1 MAINGVITSQTGARQ
16 FNPSDFTK
24 YSMFV
29 GGVNA
34 THHALSNYSPL
45 MNSFTRLFMVR
56 VPFVIAR
63 MFSSGPND
71 MYSSKSTFMQFKH
84 MMEYMCKSIS
94 GFAAKTIADASQ
106 PIQGGFAGRSFNT
119 PTVTKDDTKTI
130 TTSLY
135 EMNGSPILTVIDGWM
150 NAIGDENSGLSH
162 YGGLISGG
170 TDSNGNAVRL
180 YSYNSSDNDAYEF
193 NESNHTCELLHI
205 VTDRS
210 GSQVERAVLLADVY
224 PKSINQEAIFNNDDF
239 GTHDNVVYNIE
250 WNVVPYRSVIINAIA
265 NDLLKQYLIVSN
277 SLNFNPELGDAI
289 YSSGASTATRAIFN
303 KSLGEIPLD
312 SSSGTVARS
321 TQPVFTAV
329 NNPTTQISG
338 TYNANA
344 YKAAGHVDVERA
356 AQAAVDTAK
365 WNNMNGES
373 GATY

>member
-1 MAINGVITSQTGARQ
+1 MSINSVITSQTGARQ

-63 MFSSGPND
+63 MFASGPND
-71 MYSSKSTFMQFKH
+71 MYSAKSTFMQFKH

-94 GFAAKTIADASQ
+94 GFAAKTIADAST
-106 PIQGGFAGRSFNT
+106 PIQGGFAGRQFNT
-119 PTVTKDDTKTI
+119 PTVTKDDTKEI
-130 TTSLY
+130 TTQLY
-135 EMNGSPILTVIDGWM
+135 EMNGSPVLTVIDAWM
-150 NAIGDENSGLSH
+150 NAIGDENSGLAH

-170 TDSNGNAVRL
+170 TDNNGNPVRL
-180 YSYNSSDNDAYEF
+180 YQYHSSDNDAYEF

-224 PKSINQEAIFNNDDF
+224 PKSINQEQVFNNQDF
-239 GTHDNVVYNIE
+239 GTHDNVVYDIT
-250 WNVVPYRSVIINAIA
+250 WNVVPYRSVIVNAIA
-265 NDLLKQYLIVSN
+265 NDLLKQFLVVSN

-289 YSSGASTATRAIFN
+289 YASGVNTQNKAIFN

-312 SSSGTVARS
+312 SASGTVARS
-321 TQPVFTAV
+321 TQPVFTSV
-329 NNPTTQISG
+329 NAPRTQISS
-338 TYNANA
+338 TQDAA
-344 YKAAGHVDVERA
+344 RFKAAGHVDVEK
-356 AQAAVDTAK
+356 QMGSTVEQKK
-365 WNNMNGES
+365 WENMAGDSGNN
-373 GATY
+373 Y